1 MPITIQEIIASDTIS
16 QLVDKTNFNFD
27 QILLNGGGP
36 AGPKGGP
43 GPTGPAGGRGPK
55 GTTWYEDNSSVSPGV
70 SPNDVPPTPNPLE
83 GDYYLQFDG
92 QVWEYNGNAWV
103 LTNIDLQGPAG
114 LPGSGG
120 GFGLFTGAPI
130 FNQQNIRY
138 NGPVGAGNGATAINE
153 GVPSIMI
160 GGVAEGTPSLAGIP
174 FTSSYIV
181 PQDITIGNGSDRTS
195 LLIHQ
200 KNSNSRGIVF
210 HGGKSAGLNDKFEQT
225 DPALLTNISIAQ
237 DDRLVFNIPKPATLP
252 ASQVDMI
259 GLQVTAPQ
267 RAIDIFAG
275 SAVTIQ
281 SGAGLSGQ
289 FGDGSLL
296 MKVGVAGS
304 ASGNMAEIATS
315 GTQGQTLTQYGFG
328 TNGGGGKFIWL
339 NPTTAPVS
347 YTGTQQWVAAT
358 QRMITPI
365 GNDNN
370 IELLSGGNIKIYAN
384 DGVGGGQA
392 GVQIEGAQSGVRLL
406 AKGGVAQLEA
416 SSSNPATALNN
427 LIIEQKSERPNSSG
441 TGGELYIISGT
452 QTIIRGNSNQ
462 PGPGAFSQRGPSI
475 VLDYKSTGYAGIST
489 PHTRFVG
496 RQTWVAQG
504 QGSSTP
510 IDSIQKRANLN
521 GILEGIYNYTQA
533 SDAVPGF
540 MVEANTFMPLST
552 SQGDS
557 GNIATRIADEST
569 GANSF
574 DPLTLQPLGYP
585 KDAFDRSISIQSFN
599 GSLQTPGVPTGAN
612 FNYGV
617 GNEQFFS
624 FSRNKVSWAT
634 PWVISRSQ
642 ERNSG
647 KNYNPTTDL
656 TKDEN
661 ATENLNNTQ
670 RYGVNTLSKFS
681 PTNAV
686 GMPTQADL
694 AKSPSMI
701 QITFAPSNNDIPL
714 IGTPGNPADIYQPEV
729 APMGIQPRPTDFNGP
744 VVYDWT
750 ETSGQGGFYFPVGA
764 YPGQRIIL
772 ILRHFTTTYS
782 QARVGS
788 SGLDQLLAY
797 GDIDILV
804 PTARRRSYLTS
815 GGNAGNGNWTNWYGT
830 LAPTY
835 PGLPVATKGYA
846 TFSLNA
852 DEQDGL
858 RGAVVEQTIE
868 MVWDGTSTKM
878 LNNGSGNLASFPT
891 PAQPTGSLVEV
902 QFGWQIINRK
912 LIPLNGLVSLA
923 SKYPCSGPATSCI
936 PYP

>member
-138 NGPVGAGNGATAINE
+138 NGPVGAGNGATTINE

-210 HGGKSAGLNDKFEQT
+210 HGGKSAGLNDKFEQS

-315 GTQGQTLTQYGFG
+315 GTQGQTLAQYGFG

-339 NPTTAPVS
+339 DPTTAPVS

-406 AKGGVAQLEA
+406 AKGGVALLEA
-416 SSSNPATALNN
+416 SSNNPATALNN
-427 LIIEQKSERPNSSG
+427 ILIEQTSERPNSLG
-441 TGGELYIISGT
+441 PGGELYIISGT
-452 QTIIRGNSNQ
+452 QTILRGNSNQ
-462 PGPGAFSQRGPSI
+462 PGPGPFSQRGPSI
-475 VLDYKSTGYAGIST
+475 VLDYKATGYAGIST

-504 QGSSTP
+504 QGSSQP

-521 GILEGIYNYTQA
+521 GILEGIYNYTQVA
-533 SDAVPGF
+533 DAVPGF
-540 MVEANTFMPLST
+540 MVEANTFVPIST
-552 SQGDS
+552 NQGDS
-557 GNIATRIADEST
+557 GNIATRIADEMT

-574 DPLTLQPLGYP
+574 DPTQLEPLGYP
-585 KDAFDRSISIQSFN
+585 EDAFDRSISIQSFN
-599 GSLQTPGVPTGAN
+599 GSLQTPGIPTGNN

-634 PWVISRSQ
+634 PWVQNRSQ
-642 ERNSG
+642 EKNSG

-656 TKDEN
+656 TKDQSN
-661 ATENLNNTQ
+661 SANINNTQ
-670 RYGVNTLSKFS
+670 RYGFNTLSKFS
-681 PTNAV
+681 PTNYA
-686 GMPTQADL
+686 GMPTQDDL
-694 AKSPSMI
+694 ATSPSLMT
-701 QITFAPSNNDIPL
+701 ITFAPSNNETPL
-714 IGTPGNPADIYQPEV
+714 IGGPTNPADIYQPES
-729 APMGIQPRPTDFNGP
+729 QPLGQLARPADPQGP
-744 VVYDWT
+744 VEYDWT
-750 ETSGQGGFYFPVGA
+750 ANSPQGGFYFPVGA
-764 YPGQRIIL
+764 YPGQRLMVIF
-772 ILRHFTTTYS
+772 RHYTTSYT
-782 QARVGS
+782 QNKVGS
-788 SGLDQLLAY
+788 SGLDQLLSY
-797 GDIDILV
+797 GDIEVLI
-804 PTARRRSYLTS
+804 PTLRRRSYLTS

-830 LAPTY
+830 LAPSY
-835 PGLPVATKGYA
+835 PGLPVNALGYVA
-846 TFSLNA
+846 VNLNI
-852 DEQDGL
+852 DFNGGQRGQMQEQVFEL
-858 RGAVVEQTIE
+858 
-868 MVWDGTSTKM
+868 VWDGTTTKM
-878 LNNGSGNLASFPT
+878 TNNGAGNLASFPS

-902 QFGWQIINRK
+902 QYGWQILNRK
-912 LIPLNGLVSLA
+912 LTPINGSLSLA
-923 SKYPCSGPATSCI
+923 GKYPCSGNPAVCI